1 MIQPKMEFLS
11 KSLIE
16 QVIDEAYELLMDP
29 GVVIHNDEA
38 LHLLDNA
45 GVEVNFDRKIAKI
58 PQKIVEKALNTVP
71 SSFYLY
77 DYDKQPKVHYGGN
90 DVHFA
95 PASAAVKIFD
105 LKTGKH
111 RTAVTPDFIKW
122 IKLVEGLSYLDSQS
136 TSLVCND
143 VPKAVTDS
151 YRVYLVLKYAK
162 KPFITGVFDKSG
174 FKVMKDLLVA
184 IAGSEKDLADRPMA
198 VFDACPSPPLQWS
211 DATAHSL
218 INCARYNIP
227 SELISMPLVGATAPA
242 TILGSLVQ
250 HTAESFSGLVINQ
263 LAKPGAPI
271 VYGGAPE
278 LFDMRSGIS
287 STGAIETVML
297 SCAYTQIGKYLGVPT
312 HGYVGLSDAKIC
324 GVQSGIE
331 DTMGIILGSLAGM
344 NMISGTCALNF
355 LLTLSYEKLIIDNEI
370 IGIAKRMLKGIVP
383 REENL
388 ATTVIRR
395 VGHKGNFLSDPHTL
409 RMFKKDQFFP
419 SSIIDRHSLDDWQK
433 KGVKGTNQ
441 QAIDKIPEILAQYQ
455 LKDIPG
461 EVERELDKI
470 MTYSLR
476 KYGMDEIPE
485 SAKE

>member
-227 SELISMPLVGATAPA
+227 SSIPSRGFKPFLTNSVAT
-242 TILGSLVQ
+242 
-250 HTAESFSGLVINQ
+250 FS
-263 LAKPGAPI
+263 A
-271 VYGGAPE
+271 
-278 LFDMRSGIS
+278 
-287 STGAIETVML
+287 
-297 SCAYTQIGKYLGVPT
+297 
-312 HGYVGLSDAKIC
+312 
-324 GVQSGIE
+324 
-331 DTMGIILGSLAGM
+331 
-344 NMISGTCALNF
+344 ISGSRLITEEYNLFNRSAFCSF
-355 LLTLSYEKLIIDNEI
+355 ILLSPFIYK
-370 IGIAKRMLKGIVP
+370 
-383 REENL
+383 
-388 ATTVIRR
+388 
-395 VGHKGNFLSDPHTL
+395 
-409 RMFKKDQFFP
+409 FFT
-419 SSIIDRHSLDDWQK
+419 HF
-433 KGVKGTNQ
+433 
-441 QAIDKIPEILAQYQ
+441 
-455 LKDIPG
+455 
-461 EVERELDKI
+461 
-470 MTYSLR
+470 
-476 KYGMDEIPE
+476 
-485 SAKE
+485 SAKKAGS